1 MNKIWTRYKQNMK
14 NKDMKKIPMPRL
26 SKVGRVNSQLIPNF
40 TYAEAVQSGFTDWFC
55 QHSGPLLRKQAK
67 KTRTKETNKH
77 HVTQREQIL

>member
-40 TYAEAVQSGFTDWFC
+40 TDWFC